1 MLTASCH
8 ISDIKIAPKVEH
20 ISLLSVYLFITYS
33 FSFNN
38 RIFKKTQ
45 QSLFRWQLVGMT
57 TQDDES
63 FTSFK
68 WIYPNP
74 ILKTWITLCTL
85 EGSCSH
91 ASYMCSVYT
100 EELPL
105 RKEWVV
111 WALSERVCTLA
122 QVLWSRIPR
131 VCGLE
136 RPEINVFTRYIF
148 TSFWNAS
155 VFSCD
160 KIYTYAQKPAW
171 RFFDKSPQAQHARS
185 NSHPRT
191 VAVLFPRDK

>member
-1 MLTASCH
+1 
-8 ISDIKIAPKVEH
+8 
-20 ISLLSVYLFITYS
+20 
-33 FSFNN
+33 
-38 RIFKKTQ
+38 
-45 QSLFRWQLVGMT
+45 MT
-57 TQDDES
+57 THDDEI
-63 FTSFK
+63 FTIFE

-105 RKEWVV
+105 RKECVV

-122 QVLWSRIPR
+122 QVLLSRIPR

-185 NSHPRT
+185 NSHPRV
-191 VAVLFPRDK
+191 VAVLFPSDKYEYKLFQTGGFIQYFSIPCCILSRSCNREKPVIFCGFNLIAEKYTNIMFINP